1 MPFHEPAFAGRH
13 ENNNH
18 AVQVGDGVIFTQGI
32 LEGLTGVVS
41 DSSSSGR
48 LLVAAT
54 DWPTGVRVAVP
65 GEMLRKLR
73 PVGNSSR
80 RVSF

>member
-1 MPFHEPAFAGRH
+1 MTFNEPAFTGRR
-13 ENNNH
+13 ENHNH

-41 DSSSSGR
+41 ESSSSGR
-48 LLVAAT
+48 FLVAANN
-54 DWPTGVRVAVP
+54 WPSGVRVAVP
-65 GEMLRKLR
+65 PNMLRKLR
-73 PVGNSSR
+73 PVAKPSH